1 MVQKQAS
8 TCDHRSSRVQPIPA
22 GPARDP
28 SPPRLFPKHLRF
40 SPFLLNYQRNGT
52 PTVSNR
58 FKRWNDDAFWD
69 DRDTQRERE
78 RERDRV
84 FTLVHDLSS
93 FCFFLFLSL
102 SFSNASPFLPSKHLF
117 FDSIEFFLPSPSPV
131 RFFLLIRIPARIKEK
146 EMYKS
151 TLRKIKIETSIVKRS
166 NDFSIEFL
174 VEIE

>member
-78 RERDRV
+78 RER
-84 FTLVHDLSS
+84 SS
-93 FCFFLFLSL
+93 FYARPRSLFVLLFSLSL
-102 SFSNASPFLPSKHLF
+102 SLF
-117 FDSIEFFLPSPSPV
+117 FQRLSFSSLEASFLRLDRILPPRPLFPSHSHSC
-131 RFFLLIRIPARIKEK
+131 AN
-146 EMYKS
+146 
-151 TLRKIKIETSIVKRS
+151 KRER
-166 NDFSIEFL
+166 N
-174 VEIE
+174 V